1 MIAIALEIVSYWIGL
16 GMFMWVM
23 MYSALLFAR
32 SCEFA
37 VDRLFR

>member
-1 MIAIALEIVSYWIGL
+1 MITIALEIVGYWIGL
-16 GMFMWVM
+16 GVFMWVFM
-23 MYSALLFAR
+23 FGALLFAR